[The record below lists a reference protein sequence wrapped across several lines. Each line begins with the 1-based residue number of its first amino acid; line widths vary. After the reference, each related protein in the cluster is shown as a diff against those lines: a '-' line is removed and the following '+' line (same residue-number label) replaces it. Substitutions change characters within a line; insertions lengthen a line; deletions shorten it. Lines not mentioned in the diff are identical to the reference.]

1 MNMIRQCS
9 LFMLAKFISAIL
21 LCLKL
26 VKGWIFFSLDDCLL
40 PVKALVSFLY
50 FKFVVLCIYEGFNF

>member
-1 MNMIRQCS
+1 
-9 LFMLAKFISAIL
+9 MLAKFISAIL

-40 PVKALVSFLY
+40 PVKALVSFLC
-50 FKFVVLCIYEGFNF
+50 FKFVVLCVDEGFNF